1 MTAVLIV
8 LGVFVLMIAIVLMYG
23 ITIYNGLVSLK
34 RNADKAWS
42 NIDVLLKQRF
52 DEIPKLVK
60 VCEGYMQH
68 ERQTLEAVI
77 KARSA
82 ISGAKD
88 DKSKLKQENFLSET
102 LKSLFAVT
110 ESYPE
115 LKADG
120 NFRNLSNRI
129 SLIEDQ
135 ISDRRELFNQSITNY
150 NVRIEQFP
158 DVIIAR
164 MFAYQE
170 RDLWKID
177 PAHRQDVDI
186 SFSNG

>member
-1 MTAVLIV
+1 MTAVLII
-8 LGVFVLMIAIVLMYG
+8 LGVFVLLIVILLAYG
-23 ITIYNGLVSLK
+23 IAIYNGLVSLK

-60 VCEGYMQH
+60 VCHAYMKH
-68 ERQTLEAVI
+68 ERETLEAVI

-82 ISGAKD
+82 ISGATTD
-88 DKSKLKQENFLSET
+88 QSKLQKENFLSET

-110 ESYPE
+110 ENYPE
-115 LKADG
+115 LKADA

-135 ISDRRELFNQSITNY
+135 ISDRRELFNQSVTNH

-164 MFAYQE
+164 MFGYQE
-170 RDLWKID
+170 KDLWKID
-177 PAHRQDVDI
+177 PAHRKDVDI
-186 SFSNG
+186 SFDG